1 MCRHKLVLSIT
12 LCFFYIGYSYCLGKD
27 HQANKPNKKPVN
39 IILIMADD
47 LGWGELGCYGNS
59 FNETPNLD
67 KMAQNGLL
75 FSHAYA
81 AAPVCSPTRAS
92 LMTGQYPARVGITD
106 FLAPKSER
114 FLDPQQ
120 YVTMNEALNEEGYQ
134 TGIIGKWHLE
144 TNFING
150 LGGPQNHGFDEI
162 IATETK
168 YIADGDY
175 FAPYDKI
182 ASLAGEEGEF
192 LADRLALEAEKFIER
207 NKEAPFFLYLSHYS
221 VHTTLAAPET
231 TVNKYKRKFDEKY
244 GVGMADKL
252 FENQRGN
259 RHRSKHKDNPYLAAM
274 LEHVDQGLGRI
285 LEKLEACGIAE
296 NTLVIFFSDNGGAG
310 NVANN
315 GGLRANK
322 TWLYEGGIREP
333 LLMTWP
339 GNIQPGTVCDV
350 PVSSIDFYPTFLSLA
365 NGKKKYK
372 ANLDG
377 IDLSDLITDGKKPS
391 KRPLFWHY
399 PSETGNWENRM
410 ASAVQYEGF
419 KLLEFYEDGRL
430 ELYHLE
436 EDEAETENLV
446 KSMPQKVEALQGLLE
461 KWKTE
466 VKAEI
471 PVIQEK

>member
-1 MCRHKLVLSIT
+1 M
-12 LCFFYIGYSYCLGKD
+12 G
-27 HQANKPNKKPVN
+27 NKTRWPDQKPVN

-47 LGWGELGCYGNS
+47 LGWGELGCYGNT

-67 KMAQNGLL
+67 GMAQNGLQ
-75 FSHAYA
+75 FTHAYA

-114 FLDPQQ
+114 FLDPKQ
-120 YVTMNEALNEEGYQ
+120 YVTMNEALNMEGYQ

-144 TNFING
+144 TNFISG
-150 LGGPQNHGFDEI
+150 LGGPQNHGFDEV

-182 ASLAGEEGEF
+182 ESLKGEEGEF
-192 LADRLALEAEKFIER
+192 LADRLANEAEKFIER
-207 NKEAPFFLYLSHYS
+207 NKEKPFFLYLSHYS
-221 VHTTLAAPET
+221 VHTTLDAPAS
-231 TVNKYKRKFDEKY
+231 TVKKYKRKFDEKY
-244 GVGMADKL
+244 GAGMADKL
-252 FENQRGN
+252 FENQPRN
-259 RHRSKHKDNPYLAAM
+259 RHRSKHLDNPYLAAM
-274 LEHVDQGLGRI
+274 LEHLDHGVGRI
-285 LEKLEACGIAE
+285 LRKLEACGIAE

-333 LLMTWP
+333 LLMYWP
-339 GNIQPGTVCDV
+339 GKIEGGRVSNV
-350 PVSSIDFYPTFLSLA
+350 PVSSIDFYPTFFNLA
-365 NGKKKYK
+365 KGKRKKKT
-372 ANLDG
+372 NLDG
-377 IDLSDLITDGKKPS
+377 IDLSELIINGKKPGD
-391 KRPLFWHY
+391 RPLFWHY

-410 ASAVQYEGF
+410 ASAVQYRGF

-430 ELYHLE
+430 ELYDLSQ
-436 EDEAETENLV
+436 DKAERENLV
-446 KSMPQKVEALQGLLE
+446 DAMPLKVDDLYGMLE

-471 PVIQEK
+471 PVIQKK